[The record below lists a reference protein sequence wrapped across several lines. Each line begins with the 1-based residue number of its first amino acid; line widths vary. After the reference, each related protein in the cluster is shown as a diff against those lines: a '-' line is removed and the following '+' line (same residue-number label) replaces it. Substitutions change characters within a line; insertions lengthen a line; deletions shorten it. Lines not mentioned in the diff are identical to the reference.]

1 MDPEFARLVDDA
13 LADVP
18 EEFLEYLEN
27 VTLIVED
34 WASPDLRSSLGLSHF
49 QELYGL
55 YQGTPLT
62 LRSFAHAALPDR
74 ILIFR
79 GPLTRDFPEP
89 EDLRREVTRTVIHE
103 IAHHFGIGEER
114 LRELGW
120 G

>member
-1 MDPEFARLVDDA
+1 MEGFGRLVDDA

-18 EEFLEYLEN
+18 EEFREYLEN
-27 VTLIVED
+27 VSVIVED
-34 WASPDLRSSLGLSHF
+34 WASWELRLRMGLRGH
-49 QELYGL
+49 QDLYGL
-55 YQGTPLT
+55 YQGTPLIQ
-62 LRSFAHAALPDR
+62 RSFNHAALPDR

-79 GPLTRDFPEP
+79 GPLERDFPEP

-103 IAHHFGIGEER
+103 VAHHFGIGEER